1 MSLFSWFSRKPA
13 PPKPRPAAEPSGL
26 LNADATVPLSPG
38 RLGKPLLEPVP
49 PEHAANRK
57 NERMERRELLYTV
70 VRDAMVRAGVL
81 SASYKFK
88 VLSLD
93 QRGRQFLV
101 MMDLA
106 REYGGETV
114 RLSEIEAL
122 IAQTAKTRYDILVTA
137 VYWRINDHVAVG
149 IPQKGV
155 APLGASLQAAPAPA
169 VRRPA
174 PVLATPAPAPAP
186 APAAMPA
193 RAAAAPVPAAPAPA
207 PAVRPAVA
215 APAPAASAPAAAV
228 PPVRPAAPTL
238 AAQATAPA
246 PLLPAAPTLAPA
258 PAPATRPSP
267 RYEPIEADEV
277 AAFKRA
283 LANAAG
289 ASAAAPAAAAAAR
302 PGVPVRSGPLLPP
315 SSHSTGFEDTEM
327 PGSDGP
333 SPDLSSTQYGELN

>member
-13 PPKPRPAAEPSGL
+13 PPKAKPRSAGAEPSGL
-26 LNADATVPLSPG
+26 LNADATVPLAPG
-38 RLGKPLLEPVP
+38 RPGQPLLQPVP

-106 REYGGETV
+106 REYGGETA

-149 IPQKGV
+149 LPQKGITPTPVPSAV
-155 APLGASLQAAPAPA
+155 APQGV
-169 VRRPA
+169 VRK
-174 PVLATPAPAPAP
+174 PVPAP
-186 APAAMPA
+186 APAAP
-193 RAAAAPVPAAPAPA
+193 APV
-207 PAVRPAVA
+207 
-215 APAPAASAPAAAV
+215 AASASSLLFPAEPAA
-228 PPVRPAAPTL
+228 RFPTTPTAL
-238 AAQATAPA
+238 GRTPSGTTAPA
-246 PLLPAAPTLAPA
+246 PLLPASNTGPAPLAPA
-258 PAPATRPSP
+258 SGPARF
-267 RYEPIEADEV
+267 EPIEADEV

-283 LANAAG
+283 LADAAG
-289 ASAAAPAAAAAAR
+289 RAPVAPAAAAR
-302 PGVPVRSGPLLPP
+302 PGVAVRSGPLLPP
-315 SSHSTGFEDTEM
+315 SHSTDFADTEM
-327 PGSDGP
+327 PGSDGQ
-333 SPDLSSTQYGELN
+333 STALSTTQYGELN

>member
-13 PPKPRPAAEPSGL
+13 PPKAKPRSAGAEPSGL
-26 LNADATVPLSPG
+26 LNADATVPLAPG
-38 RLGKPLLEPVP
+38 RPGQPLLQPVP

-70 VRDAMVRAGVL
+70 VRDAMVRAGVR

-106 REYGGETV
+106 REYGGETA

-149 IPQKGV
+149 LPQKGITPTTV
-155 APLGASLQAAPAPA
+155 PSAAAPQGV
-169 VRRPA
+169 VRK
-174 PVLATPAPAPAP
+174 PVPAP
-186 APAAMPA
+186 APAA
-193 RAAAAPVPAAPAPA
+193 PAP
-207 PAVRPAVA
+207 VA
-215 APAPAASAPAAAV
+215 APASSLLFPAEPAA
-228 PPVRPAAPTL
+228 RFPTTPTAL
-238 AAQATAPA
+238 GRTPSGTTAPA
-246 PLLPAAPTLAPA
+246 PLLPASNTGPAPLAPA
-258 PAPATRPSP
+258 SAPARF
-267 RYEPIEADEV
+267 EPIEADEV

-283 LANAAG
+283 LADAAG
-289 ASAAAPAAAAAAR
+289 RAPVAPAAAAR
-302 PGVPVRSGPLLPP
+302 PGVAVRSGPLLPP
-315 SSHSTGFEDTEM
+315 SHSTDFADTEM
-327 PGSDGP
+327 PGSDGQ
-333 SPDLSSTQYGELN
+333 STALSTTQYGELN

>member
-13 PPKPRPAAEPSGL
+13 PPKAKPRSAGAEPSGL
-26 LNADATVPLSPG
+26 LNADATVPLAPG
-38 RLGKPLLEPVP
+38 RPGQPLLQPVP

-70 VRDAMVRAGVL
+70 VRDAMVRAGVR

-106 REYGGETV
+106 REYGGETA

-149 IPQKGV
+149 LPQKGITPTPV
-155 APLGASLQAAPAPA
+155 PSAAAPQGV
-169 VRRPA
+169 VRK
-174 PVLATPAPAPAP
+174 PVPAP
-186 APAAMPA
+186 APAA
-193 RAAAAPVPAAPAPA
+193 PAP
-207 PAVRPAVA
+207 VA
-215 APAPAASAPAAAV
+215 APASSLLFPAEPAA
-228 PPVRPAAPTL
+228 RFPTTPTAL
-238 AAQATAPA
+238 GRTPSGTTAPA
-246 PLLPAAPTLAPA
+246 PLLPASNTGPAPLAPA
-258 PAPATRPSP
+258 SAPARF
-267 RYEPIEADEV
+267 EPIEADEV

-283 LANAAG
+283 LADAAG
-289 ASAAAPAAAAAAR
+289 RAPLAPAAAAR
-302 PGVPVRSGPLLPP
+302 PGVAVRSGPLLPP
-315 SSHSTGFEDTEM
+315 SHSTDFADTEM
-327 PGSDGP
+327 PGSDGQ
-333 SPDLSSTQYGELN
+333 STALSTTQYGELN

>member
-26 LNADATVPLSPG
+26 LNADATVPLHPG
-38 RLGKPLLEPVP
+38 RMGKPLVEPPP

-155 APLGASLQAAPAPA
+155 APQGAALPVPAAPVAAAPVRKPPVAAPAPVVA
-169 VRRPA
+169 PA
-174 PVLATPAPAPAP
+174 NPIFPIAPAPAP
-186 APAAMPA
+186 TAAPV
-193 RAAAAPVPAAPAPA
+193 AAAPQRPASPPLVAAAPS
-207 PAVRPAVA
+207 RPPVA
-215 APAPAASAPAAAV
+215 APV
-228 PPVRPAAPTL
+228 GEQRPA
-238 AAQATAPA
+238 
-246 PLLPAAPTLAPA
+246 
-258 PAPATRPSP
+258 P
-267 RYEPIEADEV
+267 RFEPIEADEV

-289 ASAAAPAAAAAAR
+289 ATAAPAAAAK

-315 SSHSTGFEDTEM
+315 AQPTGFEDTEM
-327 PGSDGP
+327 PGADSP
-333 SPDLSSTQYGELN
+333 SPDLSSTQYGELR

>member
-26 LNADATVPLSPG
+26 LNADATVPLHPG
-38 RLGKPLLEPVP
+38 RMGKPLVEPPP

-155 APLGASLQAAPAPA
+155 APQGAAL
-169 VRRPA
+169 
-174 PVLATPAPAPAP
+174 PVLAAPVAAAPVSKPPVAAPSPVVAPANPIFQIASAPAPAPAP
-186 APAAMPA
+186 APT
-193 RAAAAPVPAAPAPA
+193 AAAAPVAAAPQ
-207 PAVRPAVA
+207 RPASPPLVAAAPSRPPVA
-215 APAPAASAPAAAV
+215 APV
-228 PPVRPAAPTL
+228 GEQRPAP
-238 AAQATAPA
+238 
-246 PLLPAAPTLAPA
+246 
-258 PAPATRPSP
+258 RFEPS
-267 RYEPIEADEV
+267 EADEV

-289 ASAAAPAAAAAAR
+289 SAAAPAAAAK

-315 SSHSTGFEDTEM
+315 AQPTGFEDTEM
-327 PGSDGP
+327 PGADSP
-333 SPDLSSTQYGELN
+333 SPDLSSTQYGELR

>member
-13 PPKPRPAAEPSGL
+13 PPKAKPRSAGAEPSGL
-26 LNADATVPLSPG
+26 LNADATVPLAPG
-38 RLGKPLLEPVP
+38 RPGQPLLQPVP

-106 REYGGETV
+106 REYGGETA

-149 IPQKGV
+149 LPQKGITPTTV
-155 APLGASLQAAPAPA
+155 PSAAAPQGV
-169 VRRPA
+169 VRK
-174 PVLATPAPAPAP
+174 PVP
-186 APAAMPA
+186 
-193 RAAAAPVPAAPAPA
+193 APVPAAPAP
-207 PAVRPAVA
+207 V
-215 APAPAASAPAAAV
+215 PAPASSLLFPAEPAA
-228 PPVRPAAPTL
+228 RFPTTPTAL
-238 AAQATAPA
+238 GRTPSGTTAPA
-246 PLLPAAPTLAPA
+246 PLLPASNTGPAPLAPA
-258 PAPATRPSP
+258 SAPARF
-267 RYEPIEADEV
+267 EPIEADEV

-283 LANAAG
+283 LADAAG
-289 ASAAAPAAAAAAR
+289 RAPVAPAAAAR
-302 PGVPVRSGPLLPP
+302 PGVAVRSGPLLPP
-315 SSHSTGFEDTEM
+315 SHSTDFADTEM
-327 PGSDGP
+327 PGSDGQ
-333 SPDLSSTQYGELN
+333 STALSTTQYGELN

>member
-13 PPKPRPAAEPSGL
+13 SPKPRAAAEPSGL
-26 LNADATVPLSPG
+26 LNADATVPLHPG
-38 RLGKPLLEPVP
+38 RMGKPLVEPLP

-155 APLGASLQAAPAPA
+155 APHGASLPS
-169 VRRPA
+169 A
-174 PVLATPAPAPAP
+174 PVTVPLAQRPPV
-186 APAAMPA
+186 
-193 RAAAAPVPAAPAPA
+193 AAAPVS
-207 PAVRPAVA
+207 VA
-215 APAPAASAPAAAV
+215 
-228 PPVRPAAPTL
+228 PVRPAAAVSVAARPL
-238 AAQATAPA
+238 VAPAAAIPPAAAQRPA
-246 PLLPAAPTLAPA
+246 
-258 PAPATRPSP
+258 P

-289 ASAAAPAAAAAAR
+289 TASAAPAAAVR

-315 SSHSTGFEDTEM
+315 APPTGFEDTEM
-327 PGSDGP
+327 PAPELGT
-333 SPDLSSTQYGELN
+333 TQYGDL

>member
-13 PPKPRPAAEPSGL
+13 PAKPRSVAEPSGL
-26 LNADATVPLSPG
+26 LNADATVPLTPG
-38 RLGKPLLEPVP
+38 RQGRPLSEQLP

-106 REYGGETV
+106 REYGGETA

-149 IPQKGV
+149 LPQKGV
-155 APLGASLQAAPAPA
+155 SPQAAALQSAAQSLRRPPMAAAPLGAQAGT
-169 VRRPA
+169 
-174 PVLATPAPAPAP
+174 ATPGVP
-186 APAAMPA
+186 AMPA
-193 RAAAAPVPAAPAPA
+193 AGGAAMRPV
-207 PAVRPAVA
+207 
-215 APAPAASAPAAAV
+215 
-228 PPVRPAAPTL
+228 
-238 AAQATAPA
+238 ATAPA
-246 PLLPAAPTLAPA
+246 PLSAPA
-258 PAPATRPSP
+258 PLARRAVPATAAVAAPVAPAAVAVAPSAAAAPAVPAARTASTRF
-267 RYEPIEADEV
+267 EPIEADEV

-283 LANAAG
+283 LASAAG
-289 ASAAAPAAAAAAR
+289 AGGAATAVSAAAR
-302 PGVPVRSGPLLPP
+302 PGVAVRSGPILAPAAP
-315 SSHSTGFEDTEM
+315 TGFEDTQT
-327 PGSDGP
+327 PGADGP
-333 SPDLSSTQYGELN
+333 SPDLSSTQYGDLN

>member
-13 PPKPRPAAEPSGL
+13 PPKAKPRSAGAEPSGL
-26 LNADATVPLSPG
+26 LNADATVPLAPG
-38 RLGKPLLEPVP
+38 RPGQPLLQPVP

-106 REYGGETV
+106 REYGGETA

-149 IPQKGV
+149 LPQKGITPTTV
-155 APLGASLQAAPAPA
+155 PSAAAPQGV
-169 VRRPA
+169 VRK
-174 PVLATPAPAPAP
+174 PVP
-186 APAAMPA
+186 
-193 RAAAAPVPAAPAPA
+193 APVPAAPAP
-207 PAVRPAVA
+207 VA
-215 APAPAASAPAAAV
+215 APASSLLFPAEPAA
-228 PPVRPAAPTL
+228 RFPTTPTAL
-238 AAQATAPA
+238 GRTPSGTTAPA
-246 PLLPAAPTLAPA
+246 PLLPASNTGPAPLAPA
-258 PAPATRPSP
+258 SAPARF
-267 RYEPIEADEV
+267 EPIEADEV

-283 LANAAG
+283 LADAAG
-289 ASAAAPAAAAAAR
+289 RAPLAPAAAAR
-302 PGVPVRSGPLLPP
+302 PGVAVRSGPLLPP
-315 SSHSTGFEDTEM
+315 SHSTDFADTEM
-327 PGSDGP
+327 PGSDGQ
-333 SPDLSSTQYGELN
+333 STALSTTQYGELN

>member
-13 PPKPRPAAEPSGL
+13 PPKAKPRSAGAEPSGL
-26 LNADATVPLSPG
+26 LNADATVPLAPG
-38 RLGKPLLEPVP
+38 RPGQPLLQPVP

-106 REYGGETV
+106 REYGGETA

-149 IPQKGV
+149 LPQKGITPTTV
-155 APLGASLQAAPAPA
+155 PSAAAPQGV
-169 VRRPA
+169 VRK
-174 PVLATPAPAPAP
+174 PVPAP
-186 APAAMPA
+186 APAA
-193 RAAAAPVPAAPAPA
+193 PAP
-207 PAVRPAVA
+207 VA
-215 APAPAASAPAAAV
+215 APASSLLFPAEPAA
-228 PPVRPAAPTL
+228 RFPTTPTAL
-238 AAQATAPA
+238 GRTPSGTTAPA
-246 PLLPAAPTLAPA
+246 PLLPASNTGPAPLAPA
-258 PAPATRPSP
+258 SGPARF
-267 RYEPIEADEV
+267 EPIEADEV

-283 LANAAG
+283 LADAAG
-289 ASAAAPAAAAAAR
+289 RAPLAPAAAAR
-302 PGVPVRSGPLLPP
+302 PGVAVRSGPLLPP
-315 SSHSTGFEDTEM
+315 SHSTDFADTEM
-327 PGSDGP
+327 PGSDGQ
-333 SPDLSSTQYGELN
+333 STALSTTQYGELN

>member
-13 PPKPRPAAEPSGL
+13 PPKAKPRSAGAEPSGL
-26 LNADATVPLSPG
+26 LNADATVPLAPG
-38 RLGKPLLEPVP
+38 RPGQPLLQPVP
-49 PEHAANRK
+49 PERAANRK

-106 REYGGETV
+106 REYGGETA

-149 IPQKGV
+149 LPQKGITPTPVPSAV
-155 APLGASLQAAPAPA
+155 APQGV
-169 VRRPA
+169 VRK
-174 PVLATPAPAPAP
+174 PVPAP
-186 APAAMPA
+186 APAAP
-193 RAAAAPVPAAPAPA
+193 APV
-207 PAVRPAVA
+207 
-215 APAPAASAPAAAV
+215 AASASSLLFPAEPAA
-228 PPVRPAAPTL
+228 RFPTTPTAL
-238 AAQATAPA
+238 GRTPSGTTAPA
-246 PLLPAAPTLAPA
+246 PLLPASNTGPAPLAPA
-258 PAPATRPSP
+258 SGPARF
-267 RYEPIEADEV
+267 EPIEADEV

-283 LANAAG
+283 LADAAG
-289 ASAAAPAAAAAAR
+289 RAPVAPAAAAR
-302 PGVPVRSGPLLPP
+302 PGVAVRSGPLLPP
-315 SSHSTGFEDTEM
+315 SHSTDFADTEM
-327 PGSDGP
+327 PGSDGQ
-333 SPDLSSTQYGELN
+333 STALSTTQYGELN

>member
-26 LNADATVPLSPG
+26 LNADATVPLHPG
-38 RLGKPLLEPVP
+38 RSGKPLVEPPP

-155 APLGASLQAAPAPA
+155 APQGAALPVPAAPVAAAPVRRPPVAAPAPVVA
-169 VRRPA
+169 PA
-174 PVLATPAPAPAP
+174 NPIFPIASAPAP
-186 APAAMPA
+186 APAA
-193 RAAAAPVPAAPAPA
+193 AAPQ
-207 PAVRPAVA
+207 RP
-215 APAPAASAPAAAV
+215 AV
-228 PPVRPAAPTL
+228 PPVTAAPARPPVAAPVGEQRPA
-238 AAQATAPA
+238 
-246 PLLPAAPTLAPA
+246 
-258 PAPATRPSP
+258 P
-267 RYEPIEADEV
+267 RFEPIEADEV

-289 ASAAAPAAAAAAR
+289 ATAAPAAAAK

-315 SSHSTGFEDTEM
+315 AQPTGFEDTEM
-327 PGSDGP
+327 PGADSP
-333 SPDLSSTQYGELN
+333 SPDLSSTQYGELR

>member
-13 PPKPRPAAEPSGL
+13 PPKAKPRSAGAEPSGL
-26 LNADATVPLSPG
+26 LNADATVPLAPG
-38 RLGKPLLEPVP
+38 RPGQPLLQPVP

-88 VLSLD
+88 VLLLD

-106 REYGGETV
+106 REYGGETA

-149 IPQKGV
+149 LPQKGITPTTV
-155 APLGASLQAAPAPA
+155 PSAAAPQGV
-169 VRRPA
+169 VRK
-174 PVLATPAPAPAP
+174 PVP
-186 APAAMPA
+186 
-193 RAAAAPVPAAPAPA
+193 APVPAAPAP
-207 PAVRPAVA
+207 VA
-215 APAPAASAPAAAV
+215 APASSLLFPAEPAA
-228 PPVRPAAPTL
+228 RFPTTPTAL
-238 AAQATAPA
+238 GRTPSGTTAPA
-246 PLLPAAPTLAPA
+246 PLLPASNTGPAPLAPA
-258 PAPATRPSP
+258 SGPARF
-267 RYEPIEADEV
+267 EPIEADEV

-283 LANAAG
+283 LADAAG
-289 ASAAAPAAAAAAR
+289 RAPVAPAAAAR
-302 PGVPVRSGPLLPP
+302 PGVAVRSGPLLPP
-315 SSHSTGFEDTEM
+315 SHSTDFADTEM
-327 PGSDGP
+327 PGSDGQ
-333 SPDLSSTQYGELN
+333 STALSTTQYGELN

>member
-13 PPKPRPAAEPSGL
+13 PPKAKPRSAGAEPSGL
-26 LNADATVPLSPG
+26 LNADATVPLAPG
-38 RLGKPLLEPVP
+38 RPGQPLLQPVP

-106 REYGGETV
+106 REYGGETA

-149 IPQKGV
+149 LLQKGITPTPVPSAV
-155 APLGASLQAAPAPA
+155 APQVAA
-169 VRRPA
+169 RK
-174 PVLATPAPAPAP
+174 PVPAPAPVAP
-186 APAAMPA
+186 AP
-193 RAAAAPVPAAPAPA
+193 V
-207 PAVRPAVA
+207 
-215 APAPAASAPAAAV
+215 AASASSLLFQAEPAA
-228 PPVRPAAPTL
+228 RFPATPTAL
-238 AAQATAPA
+238 SRTPSGTTAPA
-246 PLLPAAPTLAPA
+246 PLLPASNTGPAPLAPA
-258 PAPATRPSP
+258 SAPARF
-267 RYEPIEADEV
+267 EPIEADEV

-283 LANAAG
+283 LADAAG
-289 ASAAAPAAAAAAR
+289 RAPVAPAAAAR
-302 PGVPVRSGPLLPP
+302 PGVAVRSGPLLPP
-315 SSHSTGFEDTEM
+315 SHSTDFADTEM
-327 PGSDGP
+327 PGSDGQ
-333 SPDLSSTQYGELN
+333 STALSTTQYGELN

>member
-13 PPKPRPAAEPSGL
+13 PPKAKPRSAGAEPSGL
-26 LNADATVPLSPG
+26 LNADATVPLAPG
-38 RLGKPLLEPVP
+38 RPGQPLLQPVP

-70 VRDAMVRAGVL
+70 VRDAMVRAGVR

-106 REYGGETV
+106 REYGGETA

-149 IPQKGV
+149 LPQKGITPTTV
-155 APLGASLQAAPAPA
+155 PSAAAPQGV
-169 VRRPA
+169 VRK
-174 PVLATPAPAPAP
+174 PVPAP
-186 APAAMPA
+186 APAA
-193 RAAAAPVPAAPAPA
+193 PAP
-207 PAVRPAVA
+207 VA
-215 APAPAASAPAAAV
+215 APASSLLFPAEPAA
-228 PPVRPAAPTL
+228 RFPTTPTAL
-238 AAQATAPA
+238 GRTPSGTTAPA
-246 PLLPAAPTLAPA
+246 PLLPASNTGPAPLAPA
-258 PAPATRPSP
+258 SGPARF
-267 RYEPIEADEV
+267 EPIEADEV

-283 LANAAG
+283 LADAAG
-289 ASAAAPAAAAAAR
+289 RAPVAPAAAAR
-302 PGVPVRSGPLLPP
+302 PGVAVRSGPLLPP
-315 SSHSTGFEDTEM
+315 SHSTDFADTEM
-327 PGSDGP
+327 PGSDGQ
-333 SPDLSSTQYGELN
+333 STALSTTQYGELN

>member
-13 PPKPRPAAEPSGL
+13 PPKAKPRSAGAEPSGL
-26 LNADATVPLSPG
+26 LNADATVPLAPG
-38 RLGKPLLEPVP
+38 RPEQPLLQPVP

-106 REYGGETV
+106 REYGGETA

-149 IPQKGV
+149 LPQKASPPRRCRLLSRHKASCASRCQRPSQQHPHRWPRQHRRCCFRPSPLPV
-155 APLGASLQAAPAPA
+155 SPPRPRRLAVRPRAPLRPPRCCPRPTPVLLLWRPPVPQRGLSRSRLTRWPPSSEHWPTLRA
-169 VRRPA
+169 VRR
-174 PVLATPAPAPAP
+174 
-186 APAAMPA
+186 
-193 RAAAAPVPAAPAPA
+193 
-207 PAVRPAVA
+207 
-215 APAPAASAPAAAV
+215 
-228 PPVRPAAPTL
+228 
-238 AAQATAPA
+238 
-246 PLLPAAPTLAPA
+246 
-258 PAPATRPSP
+258 
-267 RYEPIEADEV
+267 
-277 AAFKRA
+277 
-283 LANAAG
+283 
-289 ASAAAPAAAAAAR
+289 
-302 PGVPVRSGPLLPP
+302 
-315 SSHSTGFEDTEM
+315 
-327 PGSDGP
+327 
-333 SPDLSSTQYGELN
+333 

>member
-13 PPKPRPAAEPSGL
+13 PPKAKPRSAGAEPSGL
-26 LNADATVPLSPG
+26 LNADATVPLAPG
-38 RLGKPLLEPVP
+38 RPGQPLLQPIP

-106 REYGGETV
+106 REYGGETA

-149 IPQKGV
+149 LPQKGITPTTV
-155 APLGASLQAAPAPA
+155 PSAAAPQGV
-169 VRRPA
+169 VRK
-174 PVLATPAPAPAP
+174 PVP
-186 APAAMPA
+186 
-193 RAAAAPVPAAPAPA
+193 APVPAAPAP
-207 PAVRPAVA
+207 VA
-215 APAPAASAPAAAV
+215 APASSLLFPAEPAA
-228 PPVRPAAPTL
+228 RFPTTPTAL
-238 AAQATAPA
+238 GRTPSGTTAPA
-246 PLLPAAPTLAPA
+246 PLLPASNTGPAPLAPA
-258 PAPATRPSP
+258 SGPARF
-267 RYEPIEADEV
+267 EPIEADEV

-283 LANAAG
+283 LADAAG
-289 ASAAAPAAAAAAR
+289 RAPVAPAAAAR
-302 PGVPVRSGPLLPP
+302 PGVAVRSGPLLPP
-315 SSHSTGFEDTEM
+315 SHSTDFADTEM
-327 PGSDGP
+327 PGSDGQ
-333 SPDLSSTQYGELN
+333 STALSTTQYGELN

>member
-13 PPKPRPAAEPSGL
+13 PPKAKPRSAGAEPSGL
-26 LNADATVPLSPG
+26 LNADATVPLAPG
-38 RLGKPLLEPVP
+38 RPGQPLLQPVP

-106 REYGGETV
+106 REYGGETA

-149 IPQKGV
+149 LPQKGITPTPVPSAV
-155 APLGASLQAAPAPA
+155 APQGV
-169 VRRPA
+169 VRK
-174 PVLATPAPAPAP
+174 PVPAP
-186 APAAMPA
+186 APAA
-193 RAAAAPVPAAPAPA
+193 PAP
-207 PAVRPAVA
+207 VA
-215 APAPAASAPAAAV
+215 APASSLLFPAEPAA
-228 PPVRPAAPTL
+228 RFPTTPTAL
-238 AAQATAPA
+238 GRTPSGTTAPA
-246 PLLPAAPTLAPA
+246 PLLPASNTGPAPLAPA
-258 PAPATRPSP
+258 SAPARF
-267 RYEPIEADEV
+267 EPIEADEV

-283 LANAAG
+283 LADAAG
-289 ASAAAPAAAAAAR
+289 RAPVAPAAAAR
-302 PGVPVRSGPLLPP
+302 PGVAVRSGPLLPP
-315 SSHSTGFEDTEM
+315 SHSTDFADTEM
-327 PGSDGP
+327 PGSDGQ
-333 SPDLSSTQYGELN
+333 STALSTTQYGELN

>member
-13 PPKPRPAAEPSGL
+13 PPKAKPRSAGAEPSGL
-26 LNADATVPLSPG
+26 LNADATVPLAPG
-38 RLGKPLLEPVP
+38 RPGQPLLQPVP

-106 REYGGETV
+106 REYGGETA

-149 IPQKGV
+149 LPQKGITPTTVPSAV
-155 APLGASLQAAPAPA
+155 APQGV
-169 VRRPA
+169 VRK
-174 PVLATPAPAPAP
+174 PVPAP
-186 APAAMPA
+186 APAA
-193 RAAAAPVPAAPAPA
+193 PAP
-207 PAVRPAVA
+207 VA
-215 APAPAASAPAAAV
+215 APASSLLFPAEPAA
-228 PPVRPAAPTL
+228 RFPTTPTAL
-238 AAQATAPA
+238 GRTPSGTTAPA
-246 PLLPAAPTLAPA
+246 PLLPASNTGPAPLAPA
-258 PAPATRPSP
+258 SGPARF
-267 RYEPIEADEV
+267 EPIEADEV

-283 LANAAG
+283 LADAAG
-289 ASAAAPAAAAAAR
+289 RAPLAPAAAAR
-302 PGVPVRSGPLLPP
+302 PGVAVRSGPLLPP
-315 SSHSTGFEDTEM
+315 SHSTDFADTEM
-327 PGSDGP
+327 PGSDGQ
-333 SPDLSSTQYGELN
+333 STALSTTQYGELN

>member
-13 PPKPRPAAEPSGL
+13 PPKAKPRSAGV
-26 LNADATVPLSPG
+26 NADATVPLAPG
-38 RLGKPLLEPVP
+38 RPGQPLLQPVP

-106 REYGGETV
+106 REYGGETA

-149 IPQKGV
+149 LPQKGITPTTV
-155 APLGASLQAAPAPA
+155 PSAAAPQGV
-169 VRRPA
+169 VRK
-174 PVLATPAPAPAP
+174 PVPAP
-186 APAAMPA
+186 APAA
-193 RAAAAPVPAAPAPA
+193 PAP
-207 PAVRPAVA
+207 VA
-215 APAPAASAPAAAV
+215 APASSLLFPAEPAA
-228 PPVRPAAPTL
+228 RFPTTPTAL
-238 AAQATAPA
+238 GRTPSGTTAPA
-246 PLLPAAPTLAPA
+246 PLLPASNTGPAPLAPA
-258 PAPATRPSP
+258 SGPARF
-267 RYEPIEADEV
+267 EPIEADEV

-283 LANAAG
+283 LADAAG
-289 ASAAAPAAAAAAR
+289 RAPVAPAAAAR
-302 PGVPVRSGPLLPP
+302 PGVAVRSGPLLPP
-315 SSHSTGFEDTEM
+315 SHSTDFADTEM
-327 PGSDGP
+327 PGSDGQ
-333 SPDLSSTQYGELN
+333 STALSTTQYGELN

>member
-13 PPKPRPAAEPSGL
+13 PPKAKPRSAGAEPSGL
-26 LNADATVPLSPG
+26 LNADATVPLAPG
-38 RLGKPLLEPVP
+38 RPGQPLLQPVP

-106 REYGGETV
+106 REYGGETA

-149 IPQKGV
+149 LPQKGITPTPVPSAV
-155 APLGASLQAAPAPA
+155 APQGV
-169 VRRPA
+169 VRK
-174 PVLATPAPAPAP
+174 PVP
-186 APAAMPA
+186 
-193 RAAAAPVPAAPAPA
+193 APVPAAPAP
-207 PAVRPAVA
+207 V
-215 APAPAASAPAAAV
+215 PAPASSLLFPAEPAA
-228 PPVRPAAPTL
+228 RFPTTPTAL
-238 AAQATAPA
+238 GRTPSGTTAPA
-246 PLLPAAPTLAPA
+246 PLLPASNTGPAPLAPA
-258 PAPATRPSP
+258 SAPARF
-267 RYEPIEADEV
+267 EPIEADEV

-283 LANAAG
+283 LADAAG
-289 ASAAAPAAAAAAR
+289 RAPVAPAAAAR
-302 PGVPVRSGPLLPP
+302 PGVAVRSGPLLPP
-315 SSHSTGFEDTEM
+315 SHSTDFADTEM
-327 PGSDGP
+327 PGSDGQ
-333 SPDLSSTQYGELN
+333 STALSTTQYGELN

>member
-13 PPKPRPAAEPSGL
+13 PPKPRPLAEPSGL
-26 LNADATVPLSPG
+26 LNADATVPLAPG
-38 RLGKPLLEPVP
+38 RQGKPLVEPLP
-49 PEHAANRK
+49 PDHAANRK

-155 APLGASLQAAPAPA
+155 APQGASLQAIPPVA
-169 VRRPA
+169 RRPA
-174 PVLATPAPAPAP
+174 PV
-186 APAAMPA
+186 
-193 RAAAAPVPAAPAPA
+193 AAAPASVAAARPTAAAPAP
-207 PAVRPAVA
+207 V
-215 APAPAASAPAAAV
+215 SAPASAA
-228 PPVRPAAPTL
+228 A
-238 AAQATAPA
+238 ATAPA
-246 PLLPAAPTLAPA
+246 PLRPSLPTLAAVPAAAPTSAPVAA
-258 PAPATRPSP
+258 PRPAP

-283 LANAAG
+283 LA
-289 ASAAAPAAAAAAR
+289 SAASTTAAVPLAAAAAK

-315 SSHSTGFEDTEM
+315 SQPTGFEDTEM

-333 SPDLSSTQYGELN
+333 APDLSSTQYGELN

>member
-13 PPKPRPAAEPSGL
+13 PPKAKPRSAGAEPSGL
-26 LNADATVPLSPG
+26 LNADATVPLAPG
-38 RLGKPLLEPVP
+38 RPGQPLLQPVP

-106 REYGGETV
+106 REYGGETA

-149 IPQKGV
+149 LPQKGITPTTV
-155 APLGASLQAAPAPA
+155 PSAAAPQGV
-169 VRRPA
+169 VRK
-174 PVLATPAPAPAP
+174 PVP
-186 APAAMPA
+186 
-193 RAAAAPVPAAPAPA
+193 APVPAAPAP
-207 PAVRPAVA
+207 VA
-215 APAPAASAPAAAV
+215 APASSLLFPAEPAA
-228 PPVRPAAPTL
+228 RFPTTPTAL
-238 AAQATAPA
+238 GRTPSGTTAPA
-246 PLLPAAPTLAPA
+246 PLLPASNTGPAPLAPA
-258 PAPATRPSP
+258 SAPARF
-267 RYEPIEADEV
+267 EPIEADEV

-283 LANAAG
+283 LADAAG
-289 ASAAAPAAAAAAR
+289 RAPVAPAAAAR
-302 PGVPVRSGPLLPP
+302 PGVAVRSGPLLPP
-315 SSHSTGFEDTEM
+315 SHSTDFADTEM
-327 PGSDGP
+327 PGSDGQ
-333 SPDLSSTQYGELN
+333 STALSTTKYGELN

>member
-1 MSLFSWFSRKPA
+1 MSLFSWFSRKPV
-13 PPKPRPAAEPSGL
+13 PPKPRPNAASEPSGL
-26 LNADATVPLSPG
+26 LNADATVPLSAG
-38 RLGKPLLEPVP
+38 RQGGKPLVDAVP

-149 IPQKGV
+149 LPQKGI
-155 APLGASLQAAPAPA
+155 APQGAALPASA
-169 VRRPA
+169 V
-174 PVLATPAPAPAP
+174 
-186 APAAMPA
+186 
-193 RAAAAPVPAAPAPA
+193 
-207 PAVRPAVA
+207 
-215 APAPAASAPAAAV
+215 APAAAAARRPL
-228 PPVRPAAPTL
+228 PPVSAPAPLTATPSAPISRPAPLRPAA
-238 AAQATAPA
+238 ASVATAPA
-246 PLLPAAPTLAPA
+246 PLTGTVAPRPPA
-258 PAPATRPSP
+258 PVDYEATRPVQ
-267 RYEPIEADEV
+267 RFEPIEADEV

-283 LANAAG
+283 LADAAG
-289 ASAAAPAAAAAAR
+289 TNPSPVTPAR
-302 PGVPVRSGPLLPP
+302 PGGAPVRSGPIRPRP
-315 SSHSTGFEDTEM
+315 ANATGFEDTEM
-327 PGSDGP
+327 PGSEERG
-333 SPDLSSTQYGELN
+333 PDLSSTQYGELR